1 MISSATVRN
10 TCCFCWL
17 VSESPH
23 LMVAAGAKAAICALQ
38 ISVRVCSC
46 QDLQYWDDYIHI
58 FFMFKRFYLYVEIMK
73 LLFV

>member
-1 MISSATVRN
+1 
-10 TCCFCWL
+10 
-17 VSESPH
+17 
-23 LMVAAGAKAAICALQ
+23 MVAAGAKAAICALQ

-58 FFMFKRFYLYVEIMK
+58 FFMFKRFYRYVEIMK